1 MAVRT
6 IFLLQYVIDMA
17 LREQITATANKIE
30 SFNGFIKW
38 ILFGSEGVITDN
50 DPIEQEKRIKYAEIV
65 ANAVILH
72 NVVDMTNTIKKLI
85 DDGHKISLNDIAAL
99 SPYITKHIKRFGD
112 YYINIKAIPSPIL
125 CEILSMLAV

>member
-17 LREQITATANKIE
+17 LREQITATANKIG

-50 DPIEQEKRIKYAEIV
+50 DPIEQEKRVKYAEIV

-85 DDGHKISLNDIAAL
+85 DAGHKISLNDIAAL

-112 YYINIKAIPSPIL
+112 YYLNINAIPSPIL
-125 CEILSMLAV
+125 REILSMLAI